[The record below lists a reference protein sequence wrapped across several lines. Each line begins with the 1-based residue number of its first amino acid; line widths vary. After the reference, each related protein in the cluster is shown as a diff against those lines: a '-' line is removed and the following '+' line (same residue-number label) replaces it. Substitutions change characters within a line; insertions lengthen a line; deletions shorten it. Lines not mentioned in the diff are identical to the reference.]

1 MKDQMSMFKSN
12 SGKAP
17 ITSWRLQELVRTV
30 SWIVANS
37 WRWQVLS
44 DEIAAVEA
52 SEMEPGL
59 DYLNDELPGSKPS
72 GAKSL
77 TAKNAAG

>member
-52 SEMEPGL
+52 SEMEQVSIISMTSSPGQ
-59 DYLNDELPGSKPS
+59 NPPGQK
-72 GAKSL
+72 A
-77 TAKNAAG
+77 